1 LFVLRVCFQ
10 NDHQSETVP
19 KHSPP
24 YRKSLTTVSPN
35 PSEHIMSN
43 RIKSLI
49 QAIRNGFARIT
60 SRREPIIG
68 DDTLAETVVAPAPYR
83 GPDIGQR
90 IGNGLRRYRWTALG
104 MLIVGG
110 IGYGLYS
117 HPPLRTVEAGE
128 TGVRIN
134 RMTGDVSEW
143 RDGTVL
149 VLPALHQWRTVQ
161 LRDQSYRPASR
172 QGAGDAPF
180 QSVEG
185 LSFGA
190 DLVVR
195 YAIDSSQIAALASKL
210 PDNIEG
216 ELVEPA
222 VQGVIFKVL
231 ARYTVREIF
240 SSKRAEIQQTIE
252 AELKPRLASDGILL
266 RSVQMGKV
274 ELPDDYRRGMEK
286 LLAEELESEKMRFTL
301 ELKDKRVKE
310 TALDAE
316 AQKVRRE
323 KAAEAAANEQIIAAR
338 AQEEAMKHVLPFKQ
352 KQIEQRQLE
361 AEAERLVR
369 IKAAEGSAQAR
380 RIEANGEADS
390 RQKLADAEAYRLDRV
405 GKVASEQMAREGALI
420 SKHPLLIQK
429 TMADKLS
436 DKISVIIAP
445 PSTNGD
451 FIGASLLGTT
461 RNGKGGNDREEQ
473 VSRVAN
479 GSDKE
484 GE

>member
-1 LFVLRVCFQ
+1 LGVL
-10 NDHQSETVP
+10 
-19 KHSPP
+19 
-24 YRKSLTTVSPN
+24 
-35 PSEHIMSN
+35 
-43 RIKSLI
+43 
-49 QAIRNGFARIT
+49 
-60 SRREPIIG
+60 
-68 DDTLAETVVAPAPYR
+68 VA
-83 GPDIGQR
+83 
-90 IGNGLRRYRWTALG
+90 
-104 MLIVGG
+104 GG

-117 HPPLRTVEAGE
+117 HPPVRTVEAGE
-128 TGVRIN
+128 TGIRIN

-149 VLPALHQWRTVQ
+149 VLPALHQWRTLQ
-161 LRDQSYRPASR
+161 LRDQTYRPGAK
-172 QGAGDAPF
+172 AGDAPF

-195 YAIDSSQIAALASKL
+195 YAVDSNQIAALASKL

-216 ELVEPA
+216 EIVEPA

-252 AELKPRLASDGILL
+252 SELKPRLAADGIVL
-266 RSVQMGKV
+266 RAVQMGKV
-274 ELPDDYRRGMEK
+274 DLPDDYRRGMEK

-310 TALDAE
+310 TALEAE

-369 IKAAEGSAQAR
+369 IKSAEGAAQAR

-461 RNGKGGNDREEQ
+461 RNGKAGNDREEQ

>member
-1 LFVLRVCFQ
+1 
-10 NDHQSETVP
+10 
-19 KHSPP
+19 
-24 YRKSLTTVSPN
+24 
-35 PSEHIMSN
+35 MSN
-43 RIKSLI
+43 RIRNLVAAVRQSLS
-49 QAIRNGFARIT
+49 QWGRKGTQVAKGT
-60 SRREPIIG
+60 TVGIG
-68 DDTLAETVVAPAPYR
+68 AS
-83 GPDIGQR
+83 
-90 IGNGLRRYRWTALG
+90 LRRRSMLVIG
-104 MLIVGG
+104 MIAVAAA
-110 IGYGLYS
+110 GYSLYTY
-117 HPPLRTVEAGE
+117 PPMRTVEAGE

-134 RMTGDVSEW
+134 RVSGVVSEW

-149 VLPALHQWRTVQ
+149 VIPGLHQWRTLQ
-161 LRDQSYRPASR
+161 LRDQVYRPGEKA
-172 QGAGDAPF
+172 GAGDAPF

-195 YAIDSSQIAALASKL
+195 YAIDAAQIETLAKKL
-210 PDNIEG
+210 PENIEA
-216 ELVEPA
+216 EVVEPA

-252 AELKPRLASDGILL
+252 GELKPRLAADGIVL

-274 ELPDDYRRGMEK
+274 DLPDDYRRGMEK

-323 KAAEAAANEQIIAAR
+323 KAAEAAASEQIIAAR

-369 IKAAEGSAQAR
+369 VKAAEGSAQAR

-405 GKVASEQMAREGALI
+405 GKVTSEQMAREGALI

-445 PSTNGD
+445 PSTSGD
-451 FIGASLLGTT
+451 FIGAHLLGNT
-461 RNGKGGNDREEQ
+461 RNTKQPVADDGEEQ
-473 VSRVAN
+473 VSRTGTGN
-479 GSDKE
+479 GNKE
-484 GE
+484 RQ

>member
-1 LFVLRVCFQ
+1 
-10 NDHQSETVP
+10 
-19 KHSPP
+19 
-24 YRKSLTTVSPN
+24 
-35 PSEHIMSN
+35 MSN

-83 GPDIGQR
+83 GPGLGQR
-90 IGNGLRRYRWTALG
+90 LGDGLRRHRWTALG
-104 MLIVGG
+104 VLVAGG

-149 VLPALHQWRTVQ
+149 VLPALHQWRTMQ

-274 ELPDDYRRGMEK
+274 DLPDDYRRGMEK

>member
-1 LFVLRVCFQ
+1 
-10 NDHQSETVP
+10 
-19 KHSPP
+19 
-24 YRKSLTTVSPN
+24 
-35 PSEHIMSN
+35 MSN
-43 RIKSLI
+43 RIKNIVTAVRQTMSRWGRSGSQVARGATVTVGASL
-49 QAIRNGFARIT
+49 AR
-60 SRREPIIG
+60 RRMLVIG
-68 DDTLAETVVAPAPYR
+68 TV
-83 GPDIGQR
+83 
-90 IGNGLRRYRWTALG
+90 TAAAA
-104 MLIVGG
+104 
-110 IGYGLYS
+110 GYALYT

-134 RMTGDVSEW
+134 RFTGNVSEW

-149 VLPALHQWRTVQ
+149 VIPGLHQWRALQ
-161 LRDQSYRPASR
+161 LRDQVYRPGSKE
-172 QGAGDAPF
+172 GAGDAPF

-195 YAIDSSQIAALASKL
+195 YAVDSTQIETLAKKL
-210 PDNIEG
+210 PDNIEA
-216 ELVEPA
+216 EVVEPA

-252 AELKPRLASDGILL
+252 AELKPRLAADGLVL

-274 ELPDDYRRGMEK
+274 DLPADYRAGMEK

-301 ELKDKRVKE
+301 ELKEKRVKE
-310 TALDAE
+310 TALDAD

-323 KAAEAAANEQIIAAR
+323 KAAEAAASEQIIAAR

-361 AEAERLVR
+361 AEAERVVR
-369 IKAAEGSAQAR
+369 IKGAEGNAQAR

-405 GKVASEQMAREGALI
+405 GKVTSEQMAREGALI
-420 SKHPLLIQK
+420 TKHPLLIQK

-451 FIGASLLGTT
+451 FIGAHLLGTA
-461 RNGKGGNDREEQ
+461 RNSKSAVTEVEEQ
-473 VSRVAN
+473 QSQADGN
-479 GSDKE
+479 SKGNQ
-484 GE
+484 

>member
-1 LFVLRVCFQ
+1 
-10 NDHQSETVP
+10 
-19 KHSPP
+19 
-24 YRKSLTTVSPN
+24 
-35 PSEHIMSN
+35 MSN
-43 RIKSLI
+43 RIKSI
-49 QAIRNGFARIT
+49 VEAIRNSFARLST
-60 SRREPIIG
+60 RRQQIVG
-68 DDTLAETVVAPAPYR
+68 DDTLAEAVVAPAPAR
-83 GPDIGQR
+83 GAGIGER
-90 IGNGLRRYRWTALG
+90 LKANLHRHRWTALAG
-104 MLIVGG
+104 LVVGG
-110 IGYGLYS
+110 IGYALYS
-117 HPPLRTVEAGE
+117 HPPVRAVGAGE
-128 TGVRIN
+128 TGIRIN
-134 RMTGDVSEW
+134 RMTGNTTEW

-149 VLPALHQWRTVQ
+149 VLPLVHRWRALQ
-161 LRDQSYRPASR
+161 LRDQTYRPGAKA
-172 QGAGDAPF
+172 GAGAAPF

-195 YAIDSSQIAALASKL
+195 YAVDAGQISTLASKL
-210 PDNIEG
+210 PDDIEG
-216 ELVEPA
+216 EIVEPA

-252 AELKPRLASDGILL
+252 AELKPRLAADGIVL
-266 RSVQMGKV
+266 RTVQMGKV
-274 ELPDDYRRGMEK
+274 DLPDDYRRGMEK

-361 AEAERLVR
+361 AEAERLARV
-369 IKAAEGSAQAR
+369 KAAEGAAQAR

-461 RNGKGGNDREEQ
+461 RNGKTGTEREEQ
-473 VSRVAN
+473 VSRNA

-484 GE
+484 AE

>member
-1 LFVLRVCFQ
+1 
-10 NDHQSETVP
+10 
-19 KHSPP
+19 
-24 YRKSLTTVSPN
+24 
-35 PSEHIMSN
+35 MSN

-83 GPDIGQR
+83 GPNIGQR
-90 IGNGLRRYRWTALG
+90 IGDGLRRHRWNALG
-104 MLIVGG
+104 LLVVGG

-117 HPPLRTVEAGE
+117 HPPVRTVEAGE

-216 ELVEPA
+216 EIVEPA

-231 ARYTVREIF
+231 ARYTMREIF

-274 ELPDDYRRGMEK
+274 DLPDDYRRGMEK

-310 TALDAE
+310 TALEAE

-445 PSTNGD
+445 PSTNSD

-461 RNGKGGNDREEQ
+461 RSGKASNDREEQ

-479 GSDKE
+479 SGDKE
-484 GE
+484 SE